1 MRVSAAVHVS
11 AGEGPG
17 CDYRFFALL
26 RNDSELDLALL
37 YVKTASAT
45 CPCEIQFDPSDIL
58 ISFYPHPRWRET
70 F

>member
-1 MRVSAAVHVS
+1 MRVSSAAVHVS
-11 AGEGPG
+11 AGKGPG

-26 RNDSELDLALL
+26 RNDSELDLASRPVLA
-37 YVKTASAT
+37 K
-45 CPCEIQFDPSDIL
+45 IQFDPSDIL